1 MTKFIRQYGENG
13 GFICITVK
21 GVYDMTIKRDILG
34 KDLEVALQVYDST
47 NKKGDPIY
55 FSKLVKILDGRI
67 SRNRISQALDRLFD
81 EGILTAEFKK
91 INQKWARVYK
101 VSGEAE
107 GLLEDIYNQVVK
119 T

>member
-1 MTKFIRQYGENG
+1 MP
-13 GFICITVK
+13 
-21 GVYDMTIKRDILG
+21 IKRDILG

-55 FSKLVKILDGRI
+55 FSKLVNILDGRI

-81 EGILTAEFKK
+81 QGILTAEFKK
-91 INQKWARVYK
+91 INKKWARVYT

-107 GLLEDIYNQVVK
+107 GLLEDIYKKVIK